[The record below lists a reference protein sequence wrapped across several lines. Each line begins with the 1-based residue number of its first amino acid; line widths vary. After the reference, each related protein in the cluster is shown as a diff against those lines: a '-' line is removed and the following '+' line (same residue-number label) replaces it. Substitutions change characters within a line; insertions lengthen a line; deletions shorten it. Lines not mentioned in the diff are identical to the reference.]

1 MTKSTPEQVTNLL
14 YTKMTN
20 DHLDNMTDDE
30 LIFFYGNLHHWA
42 ELAKKLIDERRQ
54 NDDCQM

>member
-1 MTKSTPEQVTNLL
+1 MTKSIPEQVTNLL

-30 LIFFYGNLHHWA
+30 LIWFYGNLHHWS
-42 ELAKKLIDERRQ
+42 ELTMKRIEERRKK
-54 NDDCQM
+54 DDRQM